1 MGHDHSD
8 HDHEHEHDHAHP
20 HTHEH
25 REVDPNHVEFI
36 GQRPVLNVANVAASL
51 AYYVGKLGFEL
62 GFAWSDSNQFGGGA
76 APEGQRERNK
86 REKRERLLR
95 AAAELFEKKGF
106 AGATARE
113 ICGRAQIGTG
123 TLFLYARDKRDLLFR
138 VFDGEAR
145 RLFAEAAAGAR
156 GDEPL
161 VDALVRLFG
170 GFIAFYAA
178 HPVLARDLA
187 EQFFL
192 RRSEQPITHI
202 AAHDKSGHAHFARCL
217 ADQFEKPAFFRKN
230 IENHG
235 CKSFGARLADRLE

>member
-1 MGHDHSD
+1 M
-8 HDHEHEHDHAHP
+8 
-20 HTHEH
+20 
-25 REVDPNHVEFI
+25 
-36 GQRPVLNVANVAASL
+36 QRSRRPA
-51 AYYVGKLGFEL
+51 K
-62 GFAWSDSNQFGGGA
+62 

-113 ICGRAQIGTG
+113 ICRRAQIGTG

-161 VDALVRLFG
+161 VDALMRLFG

-192 RRSEQPITHI
+192 RRSEQPD
-202 AAHDKSGHAHFARCL
+202 AAGLAAEYLAHVRALVEKAQERRELRSDRPAAQL
-217 ADQFEKPAFFRKN
+217 AAAFFAHYGFWVEAWLLDRSVSREQAEKLLRAALDLQL
-230 IENHG
+230 E
-235 CKSFGARLADRLE
+235 GARPRRQGGRR